1 MSTEIEHGSE
11 HSDVAPRRV
20 LVTGAAGF
28 VGSHL
33 VDTLVARGDDVIG
46 VDCFTPYYST
56 GAKKAA
62 VAGALEHPNFTL
74 VEADLRD
81 AELSEL
87 LDGVDTVFHQ
97 AAQPGVRLSWSDGF
111 SEYAS
116 HNVLATQRLL
126 EAAHDRDVRRFV
138 YASSSSVYG
147 NQDRYPTVESDL
159 PGPYSPYGVTKLAAE
174 HLCGLYAENWG
185 LSTVSLRY
193 FTVFGPRQRPDMSI
207 HRLCEAVGTG
217 ASFPRFGDGSQIREF
232 TYVSDI
238 VAATLCAADA
248 AVAPGTVVN
257 IAGGGEIT
265 LNELIA
271 MVGELAGTEVT
282 IEDHPAQ
289 AGDAKR
295 NGGSTTRAAEL
306 LGWTPQVGLRE
317 GIAAQLAWHND
328 RRAVSV

>member
-1 MSTEIEHGSE
+1 MTIINPQPNA
-11 HSDVAPRRV
+11 DAQPRV
-20 LVTGAAGF
+20 SLVTGAAGF

-33 VDTLVARGDDVIG
+33 VDTLLARGDTVVGI
-46 VDCFTPYYST
+46 DCFTPYYAPD
-56 GAKKAA
+56 AKRD
-62 VAGALEHPNFTL
+62 ALVSALAHPRFRL
-74 VEADLRD
+74 VETDLREADLVP
-81 AELSEL
+81 L
-87 LDGVDTVFHQ
+87 LADVDTVFHQ

-126 EAAHDRDVRRFV
+126 EAARDASIRRFV

-147 NQDRYPTVESDL
+147 NQARYPTVETDL
-159 PGPYSPYGVTKLAAE
+159 PRPYSPYGVTKLAAE
-174 HLCGLYAENWG
+174 HLCALYAENWG
-185 LSTVSLRY
+185 VPTVALRY

-217 ASFPRFGDGSQIREF
+217 APFPRFGDGTQIREF

-238 VAATLCAADA
+238 VAANLAAADA
-248 AVAPGTVVN
+248 DVDAGTVVN

-271 MVGELAGTEVT
+271 MVGDLAGTDVVV
-282 IEDHPAQ
+282 EDHPAQ

-295 NGGSTTRAAEL
+295 NGGATDRAQAL
-306 LGWTPQVGLRE
+306 LGWTSTVSLRD
-317 GIAAQLAWHND
+317 GIAAQLAWHEA
-328 RRAVSV
+328 RRPVAV